1 MPRLD
6 LSRSHRMGFAA
17 VLGLETYCR
26 THLDNRLYELVKLR
40 ASLLNRC
47 AHCIEMHSAALRKR
61 EEPQEVLDALDRTPL
76 PQEHFTPAQLAALA
90 LTDAA
95 TRLGEEGVPDAVW
108 EAAASHY
115 DDKQLGHL
123 VLAIAT
129 INVWNRIAITTRL
142 DA

>member
-17 VLGLETYCR
+17 VLGLETYSR
-26 THLDNRLYELVKLR
+26 THLDTRLYELVKLR

-47 AHCIEMHSAALRKR
+47 THCIDMHSTALRER
-61 EEPQEVLDALDRTPL
+61 GEPQEVLDALAQDPL
-76 PQEHFTPAQLAALA
+76 PGDLFTPAERAALA
-90 LTDAA
+90 LTDAV
-95 TRLGEEGVPDAVW
+95 TRLGEEGVTDAVW
-108 EAAASHY
+108 DEAASHY
-115 DDKQLGHL
+115 DDKHLGTL

-129 INVWNRIAITTRL
+129 INVWNRIAIATRL